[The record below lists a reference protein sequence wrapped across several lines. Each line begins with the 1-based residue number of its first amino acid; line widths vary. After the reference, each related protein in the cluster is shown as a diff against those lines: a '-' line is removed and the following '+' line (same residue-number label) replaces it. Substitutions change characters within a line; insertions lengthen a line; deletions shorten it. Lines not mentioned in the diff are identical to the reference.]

1 MHNKLNCV
9 DYMLINIVY
18 HYRRTACNF
27 HLFSAEYLV
36 GCTDPLSQLLFR
48 VQKDEEEDEDEEEEE
63 EEEEEG
69 EGTDGRGRAD
79 DDGQRRKGQ
88 NGSRA
93 RNE

>member
-9 DYMLINIVY
+9 VYMLINIVY
-18 HYRRTACNF
+18 HYWRTACNF
-27 HLFSAEYLV
+27 HLFSAGYLV

-48 VQKDEEEDEDEEEEE
+48 VQKDEEEE